1 MHYHARLPSGTALG
15 SDVGEPPKTR
25 KIRDSLVETTELVL
39 PEDTNPRGS
48 IFGGRVLAL
57 IDKCAAMVA
66 MRHTRADV
74 VTVAMDSVEFRNAVR
89 VGDVLVLRGRLNAA
103 FGSSMEIEVE
113 VRSEDPYTGRRR
125 LTTRAFVTM
134 VCVDPRGRP
143 QRVPELELV
152 DDDDRVR
159 AEQARARRER
169 RLAGADTGTKG
180 A

>member
-1 MHYHARLPSGTALG
+1 MNDTPRPR
-15 SDVGEPPKTR
+15 KTT
-25 KIRDSLVETTELVL
+25 DPLVEMTELVL

-66 MRHTRADV
+66 IRHTRADV

-113 VRSEDPYTGRRR
+113 VHSEDPYSGDRK

-143 QRVPELELV
+143 QRVPEIELV
-152 DDDDRVR
+152 DDADRAR
-159 AEQARARRER
+159 AEQARLRRER
-169 RLAGADTGTKG
+169 RLARTED
-180 A
+180 

>member
-1 MHYHARLPSGTALG
+1 MNDTPRPR
-15 SDVGEPPKTR
+15 KTT
-25 KIRDSLVETTELVL
+25 DSLVEMTELVL

-66 MRHTRADV
+66 IRHTRADV

-113 VRSEDPYTGRRR
+113 VRSEDPYSGDRK

-143 QRVPELELV
+143 QRVPEIELV
-152 DDDDRVR
+152 DDADRAR
-159 AEQARARRER
+159 AEQARLRRER
-169 RLAGADTGTKG
+169 RLARTED
-180 A
+180 